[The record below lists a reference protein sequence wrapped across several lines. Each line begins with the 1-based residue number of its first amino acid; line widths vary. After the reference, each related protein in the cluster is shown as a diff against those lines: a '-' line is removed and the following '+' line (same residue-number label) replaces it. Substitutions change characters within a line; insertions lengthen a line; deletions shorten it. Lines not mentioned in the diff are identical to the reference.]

1 VARQLNEMSDTT
13 SEKSAE
19 MLKELYVTIQ
29 KSVELTVQALRN
41 NDQLAAESVLMLKET
56 IRAQSDRL
64 ISRKAERLTADDP
77 EYLTLVRLQMAFVD
91 HMRRIYSLAR
101 RITRDILPV
110 ALAKM
115 E

>member
-1 VARQLNEMSDTT
+1 
-13 SEKSAE
+13 
-19 MLKELYVTIQ
+19 
-29 KSVELTVQALRN
+29 
-41 NDQLAAESVLMLKET
+41 
-56 IRAQSDRL
+56 
-64 ISRKAERLTADDP
+64 
-77 EYLTLVRLQMAFVD
+77 MAFVD